1 MTGRAGVRSRILR
14 STLLIA
20 CALSIAI
27 VVLFPVYWIG
37 VSSLKPDAELIDPVP
52 SYWPRQ
58 FTWDN
63 FETLFRHSQFTT
75 YLWNSTLVSLG
86 TTGVAL
92 VLSVLG
98 AYSLSRFRYPG
109 REWFGRLI
117 LFTYIFPGMLLL
129 IPMYSVMQ
137 QVGLANTLTGLV
149 IVNVMLSLPFG
160 VWVLKGFMDG
170 IPYELEEAAMV
181 DGASRMQ
188 ALRMVLL
195 PLVLP
200 GLGTV
205 TIYAF
210 ITSWAEYM
218 FPLILIV
225 DESKK
230 TVPLGLAQWMSMYS
244 VEWGAITAGV
254 TVSVIPAL
262 VLFALIGKSFIKGL
276 TQGAVKG

>member
-1 MTGRAGVRSRILR
+1 MNRRPVGVWLR
-14 STLLIA
+14 SALIA
-20 CALSIAI
+20 AAALVTAA
-27 VVLFPVYWIG
+27 VVLFPMYWIA
-37 VSSLKPDAELIDPVP
+37 VSSVKPDAELVSPVP
-52 SYWPRQ
+52 TYWPRQ
-58 FTWDN
+58 FTWHN
-63 FETLFRHSQFTT
+63 FVTLFRESDFST
-75 YLWNSTLVSLG
+75 YLLNSSIVSVS
-86 TTGVAL
+86 TAAVTL

-109 REWFGRLI
+109 REVFGRLI

-137 QVGLANTLTGLV
+137 QVGLSNSLTGLV
-149 IVNVMLSLPFG
+149 VVNVMLSLPFG

-170 IPYELEEAAMV
+170 IPFELEEAAMV

-188 ALRMVLL
+188 ALPRVLL
-195 PLVLP
+195 PLILP

-225 DESKK
+225 DDAKK

-244 VEWGAITAGV
+244 VEWGAMTAGV
-254 TVSVIPAL
+254 TVSIIPAL

>member
-1 MTGRAGVRSRILR
+1 MTSRRTTAVLRTGAMMLSAAGIGL
-14 STLLIA
+14 
-20 CALSIAI
+20 
-27 VVLFPVYWIG
+27 VVLFPVYWIAISSVKPTDEL
-37 VSSLKPDAELIDPVP
+37 VSPVP
-52 SYWPRQ
+52 TYWPRQ
-58 FTWDN
+58 FTWRH
-63 FETLFRHSQFTT
+63 FALLFRASDFTT
-75 YLWNSTLVSLG
+75 YLVNSTVVSLC
-86 TTGVAL
+86 TVALVL

-109 REWFGRLI
+109 RAWFGRLI

-137 QVGLANTLTGLV
+137 QVGLSNTLTGLV
-149 IVNVMLSLPFG
+149 VVNVMISLPFG
-160 VWVLKGFMDG
+160 VWVLKAFMDS
-170 IPYELEEAAMV
+170 IPLELEEVSMV

-188 ALRMVLL
+188 ALVRVLL

-205 TIYAF
+205 AIYAF

-225 DESKK
+225 DDAKK
-230 TVPLGLAQWMSMYS
+230 TVPLGLAQWMSVYS

-254 TVSVIPAL
+254 TVSVLPTLA
-262 VLFALIGKSFIKGL
+262 LFALVGKSFVRGL

>member
-1 MTGRAGVRSRILR
+1 ML
-14 STLLIA
+14 
-20 CALSIAI
+20 CALCAAV
-27 VVLFPVYWIG
+27 VVLFPVYWIA
-37 VSSLKPDAELIDPVP
+37 VSSLKPTHELISP
-52 SYWPRQ
+52 SPTYWPREP
-58 FTWDN
+58 TLRN
-63 FETLFRHSQFTT
+63 FVLLFRASDFRT
-75 YLWNSTLVSLG
+75 YLVNSTVVCFW
-86 TTGVAL
+86 TVAL
-92 VLSVLG
+92 VLLLSILG

-129 IPMYSVMQ
+129 IPLYSVMQ
-137 QVGLANTLTGLV
+137 QARLSNTLTGLV
-149 IVNVMLSLPFG
+149 VVNVMISLPFG
-160 VWVLKGFMDG
+160 VWVLKAFMDS
-170 IPYELEEAAMV
+170 IPLELEEVSMV

-188 ALRMVLL
+188 ALVRVLL

-205 TIYAF
+205 AIYAF

-225 DESKK
+225 DDNKK
-230 TVPLGLAQWMSMYS
+230 TVPLGLAQWMSVYS

-254 TVSVIPAL
+254 TVSILPTLA
-262 VLFALIGKSFIKGL
+262 LFALVGKSFIRGL

>member
-1 MTGRAGVRSRILR
+1 MALLR
-14 STLLIA
+14 SGGIALGLLGA
-20 CALSIAI
+20 ALVA
-27 VVLFPVYWIG
+27 LFPVYWIA
-37 VSSLKPDAELIDPVP
+37 VSSVKPARELVSPTP
-52 SYWPRQ
+52 TFWPHE
-58 FTWDN
+58 FTMQH
-63 FETLFRHSQFTT
+63 FATLFRASDFTT
-75 YLWNSTLVSLG
+75 YLVNSTVVSLCTVG
-86 TTGVAL
+86 L
-92 VLSVLG
+92 VLALSVLG

-137 QVGLANTLTGLV
+137 QVKLTNTLAGLV
-149 IVNVMLSLPFG
+149 VINVMLSLPFG
-160 VWVLKGFMDG
+160 VWVLKAFMDSV
-170 IPYELEEAAMV
+170 PFELEEVSMV
-181 DGASRMQ
+181 DGADRMQ
-188 ALRMVLL
+188 ALRHILL

-205 TIYAF
+205 AIYSF

-225 DESKK
+225 DDSKK

-244 VEWGAITAGV
+244 VEWGAICAGV
-254 TVSVIPAL
+254 IVSVLPAL
-262 VLFALIGKSFIKGL
+262 VLFALVGKSFIRGL

>member
-1 MTGRAGVRSRILR
+1 MTRRKGMTLLR
-14 STLLIA
+14 SGAVMLGALCAALI
-20 CALSIAI
+20 
-27 VVLFPVYWIG
+27 VLFPVYWIA
-37 VSSLKPDAELIDPVP
+37 VSSVKPTRELISPTP
-52 SYWPRQ
+52 TFWPRQ
-58 FTWDN
+58 FTGRH
-63 FETLFRHSQFTT
+63 FAMLFQASDFTA
-75 YLWNSTLVSLG
+75 YLVNSTVVSVCTVGLV
-86 TTGVAL
+86 L

-109 REWFGRLI
+109 RELFGRLI

-137 QVGLANTLTGLV
+137 EVKLSNTLTGLV
-149 IVNVMLSLPFG
+149 VVNVMLSLPFG
-160 VWVLKGFMDG
+160 VWVLKAFMDS
-170 IPYELEEAAMV
+170 IPFELEEVSMV
-181 DGASRMQ
+181 DGAGRMQ
-188 ALRMVLL
+188 ALGHILL

-205 TIYAF
+205 AIYTF

-225 DESKK
+225 DDSKK

-254 TVSVIPAL
+254 IVSVLPTL
-262 VLFALIGKSFIKGL
+262 VLFALVGKSFIRGL

>member
-1 MTGRAGVRSRILR
+1 MTRGTGMALLR
-14 STLLIA
+14 SWALVLGALCAALI
-20 CALSIAI
+20 
-27 VVLFPVYWIG
+27 VLFPVYWIA
-37 VSSLKPDAELIDPVP
+37 VSSLKPTREIISPTP
-52 SYWPRQ
+52 TFWPRQ
-58 FTWDN
+58 FTGRN
-63 FETLFRHSQFTT
+63 FAMLFHASDFMV
-75 YLWNSTLVSLG
+75 YLVNSTIVSLWTVG
-86 TTGVAL
+86 LVL

-129 IPMYSVMQ
+129 IPMYSIMQ
-137 QVGLANTLTGLV
+137 QAKLSNTLTGLV
-149 IVNVMLSLPFG
+149 VVNVMLSLPFG
-160 VWVLKGFMDG
+160 VWVLKAFMDS
-170 IPYELEEAAMV
+170 IPLELEEVSMV

-188 ALRMVLL
+188 ALGYILL

-205 TIYAF
+205 AIYAF

-225 DESKK
+225 DDSKK

-254 TVSVIPAL
+254 IVSVLPTL
-262 VLFALIGKSFIKGL
+262 VLFALVGKSFIRGL

>member
-1 MTGRAGVRSRILR
+1 VTRRKGMTLLR
-14 STLLIA
+14 SGAVILGALCAALI
-20 CALSIAI
+20 
-27 VVLFPVYWIG
+27 VLFPVYWIA
-37 VSSLKPDAELIDPVP
+37 VSSVKPTRELISPTP
-52 SYWPRQ
+52 TFWPRQ
-58 FTWDN
+58 FTGRH
-63 FETLFRHSQFTT
+63 FATLFQASDFTA
-75 YLWNSTLVSLG
+75 YLVNSTVVSLC
-86 TTGVAL
+86 TVGVVL

-117 LFTYIFPGMLLL
+117 LFTYIFPGML
-129 IPMYSVMQ
+129 
-137 QVGLANTLTGLV
+137 
-149 IVNVMLSLPFG
+149 SLPFG
-160 VWVLKGFMDG
+160 VWVLKAFMDG
-170 IPYELEEAAMV
+170 IPLELEEVSMV

-188 ALRMVLL
+188 ALGHVLL

-205 TIYAF
+205 AIYTF

-225 DESKK
+225 DDSKK

-254 TVSVIPAL
+254 TVSVLPTL
-262 VLFALIGKSFIKGL
+262 VLFALVGKSFIRGL

>member
-1 MTGRAGVRSRILR
+1 MTRGTGMALLR
-14 STLLIA
+14 SWALVLGALCAALI
-20 CALSIAI
+20 
-27 VVLFPVYWIG
+27 VLVPVYWIA
-37 VSSLKPDAELIDPVP
+37 VSSLKPTRELISPTP
-52 SYWPRQ
+52 TFWPRQ
-58 FTWDN
+58 FTGRN
-63 FETLFRHSQFTT
+63 FATLFQASDFSV
-75 YLWNSTLVSLG
+75 YLVNSTVVSLWTVG
-86 TTGVAL
+86 LVL

-129 IPMYSVMQ
+129 IPMYSIMQ
-137 QVGLANTLTGLV
+137 QAKLSNTLTGLV
-149 IVNVMLSLPFG
+149 VVNVMLSLPFG
-160 VWVLKGFMDG
+160 VWVLKAFMDS
-170 IPYELEEAAMV
+170 IPLELEEVSMV

-188 ALRMVLL
+188 ALGYILL

-205 TIYAF
+205 AIYAF

-225 DESKK
+225 DDSKK

-254 TVSVIPAL
+254 IVSVLPTL
-262 VLFALIGKSFIKGL
+262 VLFALVGKSFIRGL